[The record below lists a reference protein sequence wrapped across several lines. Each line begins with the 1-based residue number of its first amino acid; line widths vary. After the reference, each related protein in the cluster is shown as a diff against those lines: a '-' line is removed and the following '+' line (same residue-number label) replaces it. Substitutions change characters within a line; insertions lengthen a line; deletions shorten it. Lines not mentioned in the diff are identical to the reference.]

1 MNFQQF
7 NQKVCIYEGQFAHI
21 IQVSIHFMTN
31 DIKKKKIRDKS
42 RYDERHRFWTEQAL
56 NQFGTAS
63 NFFFVISLGFLA
75 FIFEKIQIRGLLNFD
90 SNLIFDFRKFWFV
103 LSIILALFSLMAG
116 ALTVLSR
123 LHDLR
128 LTRHILTIRKRSNDL
143 KSIRFNDSHKDLKK
157 YTFKTLIVNFLSTLT
172 KDEYFI
178 SDKDIKDPQVI
189 YYKFEQLRLR
199 TLLLSRLSWLTFNS
213 QIIYLIFSLILY
225 SISVML

>member
-1 MNFQQF
+1 
-7 NQKVCIYEGQFAHI
+7 
-21 IQVSIHFMTN
+21 MTN

-75 FIFEKIQIRGLLNFD
+75 FLFDKKQIRNLLHFD
-90 SNLIFDFRKFWFV
+90 SNLIFDFSKFWFV
-103 LSIILALFSLMAG
+103 LSILLALSSLIAS
-116 ALTVLSR
+116 ALTILSR

-128 LTRHILTIRKRSNDL
+128 LTRHILTIRKKSNDL
-143 KSIRFNDSHKDLKK
+143 KSIRFDDGHKDLKE
-157 YTFKTLIVNFLSTLT
+157 YTLKKLVGNFISTLA
-172 KDEYFI
+172 KDDYFI
-178 SDKDIKDPQVI
+178 SDEDIKDPHVI

-199 TLLLSRLSWLTFNS
+199 TLLLARLSWLTFNR

-225 SISVML
+225 AISMML